1 MFRVLMS
8 RSLVLALLSL
18 FVVTAVLQADQK
30 GKKPKP
36 GASASVEGTISAV
49 GAASVTI
56 TKRNGVSV
64 TVAIDATT
72 KIERNDRHVA
82 LSSILVG
89 DRGEA
94 KYNPATLLAGKV
106 EATGP

>member
-8 RSLVLALLSL
+8 RSLVVALLSL
-18 FVVTAVLQADQK
+18 FVATAVIHADQK

-36 GASASVEGTISAV
+36 GSSANVEGTITAV
-49 GAASVTI
+49 GASSITI
-56 TKRNGVSV
+56 TKRNGSSV
-64 TVAIDATT
+64 TVGVDATT

-82 LSSILVG
+82 FSSILVG

-94 KYNPATLLAGKV
+94 KYNPTTLLAGKV